1 MEEKK
6 ELLTPKTD
14 VVFHSLF
21 RVGNEEITKA
31 IISDII
37 EDKIESI
44 DLDNDKYLVKEYTK
58 DKLGILDLKA
68 KLNNGTICNIEV
80 QLIDKGNTI
89 PRFLWYWSKVNGGQ
103 LKETEDY
110 NDLEKCIS
118 ILILDYE
125 LKDMKELVEI
135 QELENLRELEQMEEC
150 HTEWQIFEKKRRKI
164 LLTKLMEIHI
174 IEIPKAIKMLKKQ
187 PQDRIAQWMAFLD
200 NPNKVEVSKIMEENK
215 DIEKAMGKLKEV
227 SEDEK
232 MRRIA
237 ELREKAILDERSA
250 RRYAIKELEEGKK
263 RGREEGRQEGLQE
276 GRQEGLQEGIE
287 QTKREIVK
295 KLLKKN
301 MSISE
306 ILEITDLTKDEIEKI
321 IKL

>member
-1 MEEKK
+1 MEETKI
-6 ELLTPKTD
+6 ELLKPKTD

-44 DLDNDKYLVKEYTK
+44 DLDNDKYLIKEYPK

-89 PRFLWYWSKVNGGQ
+89 PRFIWYWSKVNGGQ

-125 LKDMKELVEI
+125 LKNMKELREI
-135 QELENLRELEQMEEC
+135 QELENLRELEEMEDC
-150 HTEWQIFEKKRRKI
+150 HTEWQIFEKKRRKVI
-164 LLTKLMEIHI
+164 LTKMMEIHI
-174 IEIPKAIKMLKKQ
+174 IEIPKAIKMLEKEPKNKVV
-187 PQDRIAQWMAFLD
+187 QWMTFLD
-200 NPNKVEVSKIMEENK
+200 NPNKTEVSDIMEENSGIK
-215 DIEKAMGKLKEV
+215 KAMGKLKEV

-232 MRRIA
+232 MRRIT
-237 ELREKAILDERSA
+237 ELREKAILDEKSA
-250 RRYAIKELEEGKK
+250 IRYATNEGIVEGKK
-263 RGREEGRQEGLQE
+263 ENQMQ
-276 GRQEGLQEGIE
+276 IA
-287 QTKREIVK
+287 K
-295 KLLKKN
+295 KMLKLK
-301 MSISE
+301 IDIKT
-306 ILEITDLTKDEIEKI
+306 ILEVTELTIEEIER
-321 IKL
+321 IKNI